1 VASGGPEGE
10 EVNIA
15 KGRLLLITD
24 RISKTRNGYPKARNG
39 YPKAENGYPK

>member
-1 VASGGPEGE
+1 V

-15 KGRLLLITD
+15 KGQVLLIPD
-24 RISKTRNGYPKARNG
+24 RISKTINGYPKARNG